1 MPLKK
6 LTLFKIVSPFFTI
19 DLVCISCVFVDW
31 NCCGGRS
38 CCSYDLHY
46 VWLVV
51 QEQKVSIIIM
61 FMFICQLRTSVSLY
75 FVSIVP
81 FTRLEAFFPQPMR
94 KLFQLMRNAVGHNKH
109 RKLPLLQSIDL
120 I

>member
-1 MPLKK
+1 
-6 LTLFKIVSPFFTI
+6 
-19 DLVCISCVFVDW
+19 
-31 NCCGGRS
+31 
-38 CCSYDLHY
+38 
-46 VWLVV
+46 
-51 QEQKVSIIIM
+51 M

-109 RKLPLLQSIDL
+109 RKLPLLQSINPIRLSGYVHPVLDQL
-120 I
+120 SSG